1 MLDKDSIGQATMAY
15 VSPTAIYSQLESE
28 NIFNS
33 QNLQPEEL
41 LNITLHPVLG
51 NIVAYLSGRVVR
63 KYLEK
68 FILEC

>member
-15 VSPTAIYSQLESE
+15 VPPTAIYSQLESE
-28 NIFNS
+28 DVFNS

-51 NIVAYLSGRVVR
+51 NIVACLSGRVGR
-63 KYLEK
+63 KYIEK